1 MRRSRVAWQ
10 ETAAVAAVM
19 KVVVG
24 SPGTWSGLLLRT
36 GQCVFAGASIGVM
49 VSALEFSNYT
59 AFWYGLDFFASFSR
73 SVVELLFYCIV

>member
-1 MRRSRVAWQ
+1 
-10 ETAAVAAVM
+10 M

-49 VSALEFSNYT
+49 VSALGFSNYT
-59 AFWYGLDFFASFSR
+59 AFWYQLVPFQICSFPLSLN
-73 SVVELLFYCIV
+73 SILVALCNKLKTEIVLSKIFVI